1 MYELEKEIR
10 SLLKGID
17 KEELEDYE
25 GWWSTSK
32 GAEFGKEKLEE
43 LIRLV
48 SIHVNLI
55 D

>member
-10 SLLKGID
+10 VLLKGID
-17 KEELEDYE
+17 KDELQHEE

-32 GAEFGKEKLEE
+32 GAEFGKEKLDE